1 VIYARILTTSVVLSA
16 AASGVV
22 AQVQPMRPTQPIQST
37 QPLGEWRAENGL
49 TPDTSESV
57 ECRSLARQP
66 AVQAQSHRPPQS
78 LASGANAGSD
88 EERRYE
94 LEAQLYDQCMRNKG
108 FTR

>member
-1 VIYARILTTSVVLSA
+1 MQP
-16 AASGVV
+16 
-22 AQVQPMRPTQPIQST
+22 AQPNQSIP
-37 QPLGEWRAENGL
+37 PLGEWRAENGL
-49 TPDTSESV
+49 TPDTSESA

-66 AVQAQSHRPPQS
+66 GVQAQSHRP
-78 LASGANAGSD
+78 ASGANTGSD